1 MTKKPFWNGYKYAQD
16 YFTNAP
22 DDLLQKHYSLIKDF
36 ETSMI
41 FTKALMQYRDCFP
54 LLEPNGAIYDQLGIE
69 VK

>member
-1 MTKKPFWNGYKYAQD
+1 MTKKPFWHGYKDAQD

-22 DDLLQKHYSLIKDF
+22 DDLLQKHYSRISDF

-54 LLEPNGAIYDQLGIE
+54 LLESNGAIYDQLGLE